1 MKPGRAGCTVA
12 LAHTQGHA
20 EARAA
25 RTYHWSRENE
35 MMKRMPAGSR
45 AIYTWTSELWPR
57 NQTLHKEVSN
67 PGSQSL
73 LSLHSHRL
81 ETKRRCPVRLV
92 PPPPFCRGL
101 GLYNE
106 KEELKSQGC

>member
-1 MKPGRAGCTVA
+1 MHFIMKPGRAGCTAA

-20 EARAA
+20 GARAA

-57 NQTLHKEVSN
+57 NQTLHKEVVILAPS
-67 PGSQSL
+67 
-73 LSLHSHRL
+73 LSLVSALAQAGNEAEMSCSARAPSSFLQRL
-81 ETKRRCPVRLV
+81 RSL
-92 PPPPFCRGL
+92 
-101 GLYNE
+101 
-106 KEELKSQGC
+106 Q

>member
-1 MKPGRAGCTVA
+1 MHFIMKPGRAGCTVA

-20 EARAA
+20 GARAA
-25 RTYHWSRENE
+25 RTYHWSLENE

-57 NQTLHKEVSN
+57 NQMLHKEISN

-73 LSLHSHRL
+73 CLGTRTVWEGSGDVLFGSCPLLLSA
-81 ETKRRCPVRLV
+81 EA
-92 PPPPFCRGL
+92 
-101 GLYNE
+101 
-106 KEELKSQGC
+106 